1 MSFISKKICLLGDF
15 GVGKTSLIKRF
26 IEVVFSEKYLV
37 TIGIQIS
44 RKLICPEFSSQKLDL
59 IIWDI
64 EGHTKFKSIAP
75 NYLKGATGAIIV
87 GDLSRPETL
96 DNLSAHINLF
106 IKFNPKAVV
115 IVALNKSDLVKEEK
129 IVKLRELNNFQ
140 DNYQVIKTI
149 ITSAKEKTN
158 VAQVFHVLA
167 QSMIKNHY

>member
-1 MSFISKKICLLGDF
+1 MSFSSKKICLLGDF
-15 GVGKTSLIKRF
+15 GVGKTSLVKRF
-26 IEVVFSEKYLV
+26 LEGVFSEKYLV
-37 TIGIQIS
+37 TVGIQIS
-44 RKLICPEFSSQKLDL
+44 RKLICPEFFSQKLDL

-75 NYLKGATGAIIV
+75 NYLKGATVAIIV

-96 DNLSAHINLF
+96 ENLSAHINLF
-106 IKFNPKAVV
+106 IKFNPKGVV

-158 VAQVFHVLA
+158 VAQVFQVLA
-167 QSMIKNHY
+167 QSIIKNHY